1 MIRRKLAG
9 YLAALL
15 LVGLIQACGGGGG
28 GSDAPPTNIVNV
40 SAAGSDNANSP
51 VGADKTYVFTS
62 TNYIYTINNFASG
75 DKLSFPAGGEK
86 ASVLNEFFNDGKV
99 LVTKVVN
106 GNSIAIEINGL
117 SNADDT
123 KILSIDNFTAVFGE
137 GTVTNP

>member
-28 GSDAPPTNIVNV
+28 GSDAPSNIVNV
-40 SAAGSDNANSP
+40 SAAGSDDANSP
-51 VGADKTYVFTS
+51 VGAAKTYVFSS
-62 TNYIYTINNFASG
+62 TNYAYTINNFADG

-86 ASVLNEFFNDGKV
+86 ASVLNESFTDGKAI
-99 LVTKVVN
+99 VTKVVN
-106 GNSIAIEINGL
+106 GNSIAIEVNGF
-117 SNADDT
+117 SNADDAQ
-123 KILSIDNFTAVFGE
+123 LYSIEQFDVIFGA

>member
-28 GSDAPPTNIVNV
+28 GSDDPVVPPSNIVDV
-40 SAAGSDNANSP
+40 SAAGSDNAA
-51 VGADKTYVFTS
+51 GADKTYVFTS
-62 TNYIYTINNFASG
+62 TNYIYTINNFADG

-86 ASVLNEFFNDGKV
+86 ASVLNESFTDGKAI
-99 LVTKVVN
+99 VTKAVN

-117 SNADDT
+117 SNADDAQ
-123 KILSIDNFTAVFGE
+123 LYSIEQFAVVFGA

>member
-28 GSDAPPTNIVNV
+28 GGSDAPSNIVNV
-40 SAAGSDNANSP
+40 SAAGSDDANSP
-51 VGADKTYVFTS
+51 VGAAKTYVFTS
-62 TNYIYTINNFASG
+62 TNYIYTINNFADG

-86 ASVLNEFFNDGKV
+86 ASVLNESFTDGKAI
-99 LVTKVVN
+99 VTKAVN
-106 GNSIAIEINGL
+106 GNSIAIEVNGL
-117 SNADDT
+117 SNADDAQ
-123 KILSIDNFTAVFGE
+123 LYSIERFDVVFGA